1 MAFLCAC
8 INTDNE
14 HHDWKA
20 KRNDFDAE
28 VGVFRAG
35 YISTAATAHLFVMY
49 SNVSRLLRVF
59 LAELVSE
66 RLQHD
71 TALDEVIE
79 VHRSCAA
86 LVEHANTQVTELV
99 RPETTRTHRLQN

>member
-1 MAFLCAC
+1 
-8 INTDNE
+8 
-14 HHDWKA
+14 
-20 KRNDFDAE
+20 
-28 VGVFRAG
+28 
-35 YISTAATAHLFVMY
+35 MY
-49 SNVSRLLRVF
+49 SNVSRLLRIF

-66 RLQHD
+66 RLQHN

-99 RPETTRTHRLQN
+99 RPETTRTHRLQNWSDLKPRERTGYRTDPT